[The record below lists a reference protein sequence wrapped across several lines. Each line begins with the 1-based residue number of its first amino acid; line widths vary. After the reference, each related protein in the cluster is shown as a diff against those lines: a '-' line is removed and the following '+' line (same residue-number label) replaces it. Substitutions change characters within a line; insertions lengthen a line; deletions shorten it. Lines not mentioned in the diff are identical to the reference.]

1 MVYKREIEFFTPSL
15 AADSKSSSCQI
26 VLDSCCGG
34 EHTLKNTAL
43 HADMLSGRG

>member
-1 MVYKREIEFFTPSL
+1 MVYKRETEFFTPSL

-26 VLDSCCGG
+26 VLDSCRG